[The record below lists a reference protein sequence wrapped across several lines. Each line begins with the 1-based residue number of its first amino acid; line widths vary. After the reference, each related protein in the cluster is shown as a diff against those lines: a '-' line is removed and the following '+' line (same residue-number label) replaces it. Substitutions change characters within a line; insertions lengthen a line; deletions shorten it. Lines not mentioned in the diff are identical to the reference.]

1 MVEPTS
7 SRAARR
13 NIHDNTDRIADRGGS
28 PLDTA
33 PDALELKGLSKS
45 RGPTAYSTLKMM
57 GYKGTREKVL
67 SDLNAWRDKLLNQG
81 ESK

>member
-1 MVEPTS
+1 MTVLTGHQIE
-7 SRAARR
+7 AARLLTLR
-13 NIHDNTDRIADRGGS
+13 QMLKLEMRGM
-28 PLDTA
+28 
-33 PDALELKGLSKS
+33 SKS

-67 SDLNAWRDKLLNQG
+67 SDLDAWRDSFLG